1 MRHAAPTPSTTPAAP
16 APPTT
21 TVGAVHLAVADVERS
36 AAFYRELGLE
46 LLAAGPGGAA
56 LGAGGV
62 ALVVLEERPG
72 ARPARGVTGLFH
84 LALLL
89 PTRADLARWLHH
101 AAARRLPV
109 TGLSDHFVS
118 EAVYLDDPDGHGI
131 EVYADRPRAL
141 WEGRVRESIVVAP
154 LDTAAL
160 LATVAGEAP
169 APYEGMPAATRMG
182 HVHLRV
188 RAVAEAVPFYRDV
201 LGLELMGVLGT
212 QAAFLGAGGYHHH
225 VGINAWGSAGAGPA
239 GPEHAALLKATLV
252 LPDAAARDAVA
263 DRADAAGVAV
273 EPTAAGALVRDP
285 SGTAIELLAAA

>member
-118 EAVYLDDPDGHGI
+118 EALYLDDPEGNGI
-131 EVYADRPRAL
+131 ELYRDRPREE
-141 WEGRVRESIVVAP
+141 WESDGGELRMG
-154 LDTAAL
+154 
-160 LATVAGEAP
+160 TVALDLESVLKESPGGAD
-169 APYEGMPAATRMG
+169 AGMPAGTVIG
-182 HVHLRV
+182 HVHLKV
-188 RAVAEAVPFYRDV
+188 ADIAPARAFYEGVIGFDV
-201 LGLELMGVLGT
+201 TVSSYPSAL
-212 QAAFLGAGGYHHH
+212 FLSAGGYHHH
-225 VGINAWGSAGAGPA
+225 LGMNVWTSAGAPAPPA
-239 GPEHAALLKATLV
+239 GTRGLRRFAVV
-252 LPDAAARDAVA
+252 LPDRDALRAIGDRLEAGGLQPEELDGETIVA
-263 DRADAAGVAV
+263 
-273 EPTAAGALVRDP
+273 DP
-285 SGTAIELLAAA
+285 SGNRVLLRAA